1 MDLKVSK
8 TEIIYTIIFIAVW
21 AIMSLL
27 CLGEI
32 GIEFKSARTK
42 DAFFIIIL
50 GGGFIYIIIQGL
62 RLASPVFGMLVG
74 ISVFLSIWLP
84 TLVALF
90 LPDLFPSHMGLTKEG
105 YIGLPIILII
115 VGLFGS
121 GMSFLG
127 RKLKAMSPA
136 SQIRL
141 WGLVYLVIGIMLFW
155 AADKLPEKLPWNIGI
170 WTLQSAG
177 AYIGA
182 FHGAWKIFR
191 GR

>member
-8 TEIIYTIIFIAVW
+8 KEINYTIIFIAFW
-21 AIMSLL
+21 AIMNLL
-27 CLGEI
+27 FLGEM

-42 DAFFIIIL
+42 DAFFILIF
-50 GGGFIYIIIQGL
+50 GGGVIYIIIQGL

-74 ISVFLSIWLP
+74 ISVLLSIWLP
-84 TLVALF
+84 TLIALF
-90 LPDLFPSHMGLTKEG
+90 LPDLFPSHRGLTKEG

-115 VGLFGS
+115 AGLFGS

-141 WGLVYLVIGIMLFW
+141 WGLVYLGIGIMLFW
-155 AADKLPEKLPWNIGI
+155 AADKLPEKLPWSIGVWI
-170 WTLQSAG
+170 LQSAG